1 LHLRI
6 ASFEWLIWWC
16 NSSIWLA
23 QISPPFSWLSF
34 FPPSYPMLREPIFK
48 CDFETYHRAV
58 EKKSV
63 YNFDTS
69 YWDPPKSWLFNLTEF
84 GFTAVQSRAVQP
96 TQMPQSWV

>member
-58 EKKSV
+58 EKNQSIISIQV
-63 YNFDTS
+63 IET
-69 YWDPPKSWLFNLTEF
+69 PQNLDY
-84 GFTAVQSRAVQP
+84 SI
-96 TQMPQSWV
+96 